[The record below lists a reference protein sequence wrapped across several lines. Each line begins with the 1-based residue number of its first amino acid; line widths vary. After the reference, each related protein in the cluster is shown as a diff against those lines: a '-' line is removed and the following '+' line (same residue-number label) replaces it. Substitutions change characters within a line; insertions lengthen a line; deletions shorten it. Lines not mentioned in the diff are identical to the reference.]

1 MEAILTE
8 DAWLKLLSNSPLA
21 AVVAA
26 GGFGLW
32 RFAKWLASKVVEP
45 MIESLKS
52 YMASQD
58 ESMKRIADSSE
69 KHAEILDAL
78 QSSNNQKV
86 ELLGRMETTEM
97 SIKQQ
102 VDAVHTDVL
111 GIKTILEQKGH

>member
-1 MEAILTE
+1 
-8 DAWLKLLSNSPLA
+8 
-21 AVVAA
+21 
-26 GGFGLW
+26 
-32 RFAKWLASKVVEP
+32 
-45 MIESLKS
+45 
-52 YMASQD
+52 MASQD